1 MCQSSPVT
9 LFYFAESVIC
19 SLGACFFLMFG
30 ARPLIPLVKK
40 YYVSFIDDY
49 NKFTWIYLL
58 CPKLEVSK
66 YFLEFQS
73 LVERMLGRKII
84 SLQSDWGGE
93 YEKLNSFLR
102 QVDISHHV
110 SCPHTHQQNGYVE
123 RKH

>member
-1 MCQSSPVT
+1 
-9 LFYFAESVIC
+9 
-19 SLGACFFLMFG
+19 MFG

-58 CPKLEVSK
+58 RPKLEVSK

-93 YEKLNSFLR
+93 YEKLDSFLR

-110 SCPHTHQQNGYVE
+110 SCPYTHQQNGYAE
-123 RKH
+123 WKHWHITEMDLVLLAHASMPLKY